1 MILRRLTEA
10 FRRQDWF
17 TVFVET
23 MIVVLG
29 VFLGLQVNNWNAAR
43 SERAKEAFAIAALR
57 SDFQALDFSVSHGV
71 CYQRR
76 ALDGLQVIAEA
87 LNAGRLDPEV
97 KARFENGLRFGITSA
112 ATNKESGALSELLS
126 SGNMGLLGD
135 PALRAALIDY
145 EGSRET
151 TAKSITEI
159 HLIASNYMRS
169 FTDRFDYD
177 LQRDH
182 FRSDQDSRL
191 SFRFSAIGAYDF
203 DAMLA
208 DREFREA
215 VFELREIQRFFLQ
228 WEDASLRQVRE
239 IQRMLGDE
247 PLDEVKCK

>member
-1 MILRRLTEA
+1 MIHRRIAEA
-10 FRRQDWF
+10 FRGQDWF

-43 SERAKEAFAIAALR
+43 GDRAKEAFAIAALR
-57 SDFQALDFSVSHGV
+57 SDFQALEFSVSHGV
-71 CYQRR
+71 CFHRR

-87 LNAGRLDPEV
+87 LNAGRLESEF
-97 KARFENGLRFGITSA
+97 KERFENGLRFGYLNSA
-112 ATNKESGALSELLS
+112 SKKASGVLNELLS
-126 SGNMGLLGD
+126 SGSMGLLGD

-145 EGSRET
+145 EGFRET
-151 TAKSITEI
+151 AAGSGDELR
-159 HLIASNYMRS
+159 LIANGYTRS

-182 FRSDQDSRL
+182 FRSDQNSRL
-191 SFRFSAIGAYDF
+191 AFRYSAIGDYDF

-215 VFELREIQRFFLQ
+215 VFELREVQRILLQ
-228 WEDASLRQVRE
+228 WEEASLRRVRE
-239 IQRMLGDE
+239 IQLLLGDN
-247 PLDEVKCK
+247 PLNEVRCR

>member
-1 MILRRLTEA
+1 MDGPIA
-10 FRRQDWF
+10 
-17 TVFVET
+17 T
-23 MIVVLG
+23 MIVVVG
-29 VFLGLQVNNWNAAR
+29 VFVGLQVNNWNEAR
-43 SERAKEAFAIAALR
+43 SERAREAFAIAALR

-71 CYQRR
+71 CWHRR

-87 LNAGRLDPEV
+87 LNAGRLDPEDR
-97 KARFENGLRFGITSA
+97 ARFENGLRFGYMNAS
-112 ATNKESGALSELLS
+112 TNKASGVLSELLS
-126 SGNMGLLGD
+126 SGNMGLLRD
-135 PALRAALIDY
+135 PQLRAALIEY

-151 TAKSITEI
+151 ATGSGDDLQ
-159 HLIASNYMRS
+159 LIANNYIRS

-191 SFRFSAIGAYDF
+191 SFRFSAIGDYDF

-215 VFELREIQRFFLQ
+215 VFELREVQRIFLE

-247 PLDEVKCK
+247 PLDEVRCR

>member
-1 MILRRLTEA
+1 MLLRRVIAHLRNQEWTA
-10 FRRQDWF
+10 IAIDFVIVVVG
-17 TVFVET
+17 VFV
-23 MIVVLG
+23 
-29 VFLGLQVNNWNAAR
+29 GLQVNNWNEAR
-43 SERAKEAFAIAALR
+43 SERAREAFAIAALR
-57 SDFQALDFSVSHGV
+57 SDFRALDFSVSHAV
-71 CYQRR
+71 CWHRR

-97 KARFENGLRFGITSA
+97 RARFENGLRFGYMNAS
-112 ATNKESGALSELLS
+112 TNKASGTLSELLS
-126 SGNMGLLGD
+126 SGNMGRLRD
-135 PALRAALIDY
+135 PQLRAALIEY

-151 TAKSITEI
+151 AAGSGDDLQ
-159 HLIASNYMRS
+159 LIANNYIRS

-215 VFELREIQRFFLQ
+215 VFELREVQRIFLE

-239 IQRMLGDE
+239 IQRLLGDR
-247 PLDEVKCK
+247 PLDEVRCR

>member
-1 MILRRLTEA
+1 MILRRVIA
-10 FRRQDWF
+10 HFRKQEWTAIAIDF
-17 TVFVET
+17 VIVVFGVFV
-23 MIVVLG
+23 
-29 VFLGLQVNNWNAAR
+29 GLQVNNWNEAR
-43 SERAKEAFAIAALR
+43 AERTREAFAIAALR

-71 CYQRR
+71 CWHRR

-87 LNAGRLDPEV
+87 LEAGRLDPEDR
-97 KARFENGLRFGITSA
+97 ARFENGLRFGYMNAS
-112 ATNKESGALSELLS
+112 TNKASGTLSELLS
-126 SGNMGLLGD
+126 SGSMELLRD
-135 PALRAALIDY
+135 DQLRAALIEY

-151 TAKSITEI
+151 ASGSGDDLQ
-159 HLIASNYMRS
+159 LIATNYIRP
-169 FTDRFDYD
+169 FTNRFDYD

-191 SFRFSAIGAYDF
+191 SFHFSAIGDYDF

-215 VFELREIQRFFLQ
+215 VFELREVQRIFLE

-247 PLDEVKCK
+247 PLNEVRCR

>member
-1 MILRRLTEA
+1 MILRRIAEA

-29 VFLGLQVNNWNAAR
+29 VYLGLQVNNWNAAR
-43 SERAKEAFAIAALR
+43 SERAKESFAIAALR

-71 CYQRR
+71 CWHRR

-87 LNAGRLDPEV
+87 LNAGRLDPGV
-97 KARFENGLRFGITSA
+97 RARFENGLRFGYMNAS
-112 ATNKESGALSELLS
+112 TNKASGALSELLS
-126 SGNMGLLGD
+126 SGNMGLLSD
-135 PALRAALIDY
+135 PALRAALIAY

-151 TAKSITEI
+151 AAGSRADLM
-159 HLIASNYMRS
+159 LISNNYIRS

-177 LQRDH
+177 LRRDH

-191 SFRFSAIGAYDF
+191 AFRFSAIGDYDF

-208 DREFREA
+208 DRAFREA
-215 VFELREIQRFFLQ
+215 VFELREMQRIYLE
-228 WEDASLRQVRE
+228 WEDSSLRQVRE

-247 PLDEVKCK
+247 PLDEVRCK